1 MVKREVRGVVG
12 VATTN
17 QEKFEVFEL
26 LLGKL
31 GITGISLEKIPI
43 YGGVEEPV
51 DISQRVV
58 GLGKM
63 KNIAGAIEA
72 SDAWQE
78 REFFP
83 DWLLIMDVL
92 ARADLGKGKE
102 IVMKKPEK
110 GEVAIDVF
118 TSFFAQCLDSM
129 TEGEN
134 EDSLRLVYSMIH
146 ALAPVDGKT
155 GRIDVDNI
163 RVEWDSIDFHLSRAL
178 VEILADPDQLR
189 EYARLGIFDLE
200 KILGNDTVVG
210 FRIQTLLP
218 EIPKLAAASGQK
230 NVEMCVVYDRGK
242 SFCQIDSRCD
252 LASEQNKVKTTVNM
266 GGMEKAKATF
276 LDFTYWAVK
285 NVTPWLLKKLLT
297 KKN

>member
-1 MVKREVRGVVG
+1 MVNREVKGVVG

-17 QEKFEVFEL
+17 SEKLGVFEL

-31 GITGISLEKIPI
+31 GITGISLEQIPI

-51 DISQRVV
+51 DIDQRVV

-72 SDAWQE
+72 SAAWQE
-78 REFFP
+78 RQYFP

-129 TEGEN
+129 TDDKNEN
-134 EDSLRLVYSMIH
+134 DLKLVYSMIH
-146 ALAPVDGKT
+146 ALAPVEGNVGK
-155 GRIDVDNI
+155 IDVENI

-178 VEILADPDQLR
+178 VKILADPDQLR

-200 KILGNDTVVG
+200 KVLGNDTVVG

-218 EIPKLAAASGQK
+218 EIPKLAAAVGK
-230 NVEMCVVYDRGK
+230 KEMEMSVVYGRGK
-242 SFCQIDSRCD
+242 SSCHIDSCCE
-252 LASEQNKVKTTVNM
+252 LVSEKNNVETTVTM
-266 GGMEKAKATF
+266 SGIAKARAAF

-285 NVTPWLLKKLLT
+285 NVTPWLLKKMLT